1 MLVEVTLKGTSCRQ
15 GWSLDLRISLTSNE
29 FDVHNAV
36 NCKYKCKIYWPR
48 SLVYSAVL
56 LQCYINLVITLYRVD
71 DALIDAVWNTSN
83 CKSYQTAL
91 NWNDIYIY
99 NNVLPRLAFLYFT
112 SVFLFFFKTWIEM
125 ML

>member
-15 GWSLDLRISLTSNE
+15 GLSLDLRISLTSNE

-36 NCKYKCKIYWPR
+36 NCKYKCKKYWPR

-71 DALIDAVWNTSN
+71 DALNCLKYKQLQILSN
-83 CKSYQTAL
+83 S
-91 NWNDIYIY
+91 
-99 NNVLPRLAFLYFT
+99 
-112 SVFLFFFKTWIEM
+112 FK
-125 ML
+125 LK

>member
-1 MLVEVTLKGTSCRQ
+1 MLVEVTLKGISCRQ
-15 GWSLDLRISLTSNE
+15 GLSLDLRISLTSNE

-71 DALIDAVWNTSN
+71 DALNCLKYKQLQILSN
-83 CKSYQTAL
+83 S
-91 NWNDIYIY
+91 
-99 NNVLPRLAFLYFT
+99 
-112 SVFLFFFKTWIEM
+112 FK
-125 ML
+125 LK